1 MVRQNRG
8 PLVNV
13 EEVMKTENAPC
24 KNHQSGGE
32 VSQELS
38 KDSKAGGQ
46 RFKEMKGKCVGL
58 EDSPPDQGVGRYKDS
73 KLEKRRGH

>member
-1 MVRQNRG
+1 MQFI
-8 PLVNV
+8 LY
-13 EEVMKTENAPC
+13 ELYLKDKLFKE
-24 KNHQSGGE
+24 SGGE
-32 VSQELS
+32 VSLELS

-58 EDSPPDQGVGRYKDS
+58 EDSPPDQGVGGYKDS